1 MSNATHTE
9 PTISTSQDIQNLFD
23 AIATLPV
30 EFQAIMKPHAAKVA
44 NTHIRRNRLNKL
56 IQEALTQLRLDIKY
70 LEFDLQATRSERDQ
84 YKAEL
89 EGNCDFE

>member
-9 PTISTSQDIQNLFD
+9 PTATTSKEIQNLTD
-23 AIATLPV
+23 AVATLPV
-30 EFQAIMKPHAAKVA
+30 EYQELLKSHLAKVTE
-44 NTHIRRNRLNKL
+44 THHRRNRLNKL

-70 LEFDLQATRSERDQ
+70 LEFDLQATRDERDQ

-89 EGNCDFE
+89 EGDGDFE